1 MAEEK
6 LRISYSKANC
16 FMRCRK
22 EYFWHY
28 TEGLS
33 PKAKSWPLKLGDITH
48 QLLHGHDK
56 NEIDLEFIQ
65 DLNKVTAFATESYP
79 DEEEDQLLELSM
91 QASRLCSG
99 YLHEH
104 KDSELKMIP
113 GETFLE
119 HDMGNYILVGI
130 PDGWARPVDGKLFR
144 LERKTGA
151 RIDNHY
157 LSGLKGG
164 LQAAIYDYLTEQ
176 LFQEK
181 LHGTIYDMLIKTKE
195 PKFPRSFA
203 KCDRVSIE
211 LMLQTIDGVYRDIMA
226 GDYYP
231 STACFRYNSECPY
244 RVLCAFDS
252 PGTREAHFTCR
263 KEVDD
268 QNTEVNGE
276 SNEQANNN

>member
-1 MAEEK
+1 MENEK
-6 LRISYSKANC
+6 LRLSYSKTNC
-16 FMRCRK
+16 FMRCRQ

-56 NEIDLEFIQ
+56 NELDLEFIQ
-65 DLNKVTAFATESYP
+65 DLNKVMGLATESYP
-79 DEEEDQLLELSM
+79 EEEEDTLLELAM
-91 QASRLCSG
+91 QASRLCTG

-104 KDSELKMIP
+104 KDAELTMIP

-119 HDMGNYILVGI
+119 KDMGDFTLVGI
-130 PDGWARPVDGKLFR
+130 PDGWARPADGKLFR

-151 RIDNHY
+151 KIDHHY

-176 LFQEK
+176 LFQET

-195 PKFPRSFA
+195 PKFPRAFA
-203 KCDRVSIE
+203 KCDRVSIA
-211 LMLQTIDGVYRDIMA
+211 LMLRTLDGVYRDIMA

-252 PGTREAHFTCR
+252 PGNRKAHFTR
-263 KEVDD
+263 RE
-268 QNTEVNGE
+268 EVNKPQPIEDGE
-276 SNEQANNN
+276 SNDQGD